1 MTQLAI
7 LLARA
12 GTRLYVLTG
21 LPALPTSM
29 RMNAMAVG
37 YALMLVLLIHQ
48 GSSLT
53 LIRKLLSSAI
63 YVRAEKRD
71 PSVSSIV
78 HFKP

>member
-1 MTQLAI
+1 MTPLAT

-21 LPALPTSM
+21 GPGLPTSM
-29 RMNAMAVG
+29 RVNAMAVG
-37 YALMLVLLIHQ
+37 YALRLVLLIHQ

-53 LIRKLLSSAI
+53 LIRKSLLSAI
-63 YVRAEKRD
+63 YVKAEKRD
-71 PSVSSIV
+71 LYVSSIA

>member
-1 MTQLAI
+1 
-7 LLARA
+7 
-12 GTRLYVLTG
+12 
-21 LPALPTSM
+21 M

-71 PSVSSIV
+71 PSVSSIA